1 MFAKRLAAISAL
13 VFTVAL
19 PLQVRAAA
27 VGAAPAIKVYG
38 NPTITNAGKIL
49 RFALPAAAAGIAL
62 WKNDYN
68 GFYQLAASYITA
80 IGITYGLKHVIRE
93 QRPDHSNWQS
103 MPSDSAASASAGA
116 AFLWRRYGWQYGIPA
131 EALSVF
137 VGYSRTQAHLHHWY
151 DVIAGDAV
159 AWGVNM
165 LFVSHY
171 HPDNRYHIGFG
182 ASPNGVSVNFAM
194 NM

>member
-1 MFAKRLAAISAL
+1 MFAKRLAAVSTLAL
-13 VFTVAL
+13 AVAL
-19 PLQVRAAA
+19 PLRAQAA
-27 VGAAPAIKVYG
+27 TTPAPVIKVYG

-68 GFYQLAASYITA
+68 GFYQLAASYITT

-103 MPSDSAASASAGA
+103 MPSDSSASASAGA
-116 AFLWRRYGWQYGIPA
+116 AFLWRRYGWKYGIPA

-137 VGYSRTQAHLHHWY
+137 VGYSRTQAHLLS
-151 DVIAGDAV
+151 GPCPSLLKPLTE
-159 AWGVNM
+159 M
-165 LFVSHY
+165 T
-171 HPDNRYHIGFG
+171 
-182 ASPNGVSVNFAM
+182 
-194 NM
+194 